1 MIGSTH
7 YVSTEEE
14 LLDWADALTNNTSLN
29 CVLLDDIT
37 LTEEWIHIGFGKGYA
52 GTFDGRGHK
61 ISNLKIKAQGSNCGL
76 FFGILENAVL
86 KNLTVEVP
94 SYTDTRSYG
103 NVGAVVGNNNGTIEN
118 CHSIINTGVSA
129 SVNFGGIAATND
141 GIIKG
146 CSSKISGTFSG
157 GKNAGGI
164 AGTNNG
170 KIAASF
176 MILEETGSLSSTDS
190 VYCAGNA
197 GNNTTGSVTG
207 CYSVI
212 NGTIS
217 NNQSESYAIALD
229 GDCTACYWQ
238 SSDESFE
245 DNTSHAKKVT
255 APEGWGEVMST
266 MNDVIGKMG

>member
-1 MIGSTH
+1 M
-7 YVSTEEE
+7 
-14 LLDWADALTNNTSLN
+14 
-29 CVLLDDIT
+29 
-37 LTEEWIHIGFGKGYA
+37 
-52 GTFDGRGHK
+52 
-61 ISNLKIKAQGSNCGL
+61 
-76 FFGILENAVL
+76 

-129 SVNFGGIAATND
+129 SVNFGGIAATNK

-146 CSSKISGTFSG
+146 YSSRIGGQISDPT
-157 GKNAGGI
+157 NIGGI

-190 VYCAGNA
+190 VYCAGIA
-197 GNNTTGSVTG
+197 GNNTGAVTD

-212 NGTIS
+212 NGKIS
-217 NNQSESYAIALD
+217 NNQSESYAIALG

-238 SSDESFE
+238 STDESFE
-245 DNTSHAKKVT
+245 DDTSGAEKVT
-255 APEGWGEVMST
+255 TAEGWGEVMGT

>member
-37 LTEEWIHIGFGKGYA
+37 LTEDWTPVCIDGYA

-76 FFGILENAVL
+76 FFGILENAVV

-129 SVNFGGIAATND
+129 SVNFGGIAATNK

-146 CSSKISGTFSG
+146 YSSRIGGQISDPT
-157 GKNAGGI
+157 NIGGI

-190 VYCAGNA
+190 VYCAGIA
-197 GNNTTGSVTG
+197 GNNTGAVTG

-212 NGTIS
+212 NGKIS